1 MLSAR
6 ARASSRPRSIRRSGS
21 PSRSSCRLPAGT
33 SQARADASI
42 VVWAIVLS
50 DGSVDTA
57 LLADGDESLA
67 EPVLAAVKA
76 ARFVPARSRLQPRD
90 YPVSL
95 EFRFSRERAPQDP
108 AERVVSAAGSA
119 SLR

>member
-1 MLSAR
+1 MWA
-6 ARASSRPRSIRRSGS
+6 
-21 PSRSSCRLPAGT
+21 
-33 SQARADASI
+33 
-42 VVWAIVLS
+42 VVLA

-57 LLADGDESLA
+57 LLADGDEAVA

-95 EFRFSRERAPQDP
+95 EFRFAREEPGRERPSA
-108 AERVVSAAGSA
+108 VVSASGGA
-119 SLR
+119 SVR